1 MSRIEKRPS
10 RDSTNEQV
18 KEPASHKKR
27 DHDDDSTPTLG
38 SDPTNDND
46 EIDPS
51 LMENHI
57 QHESVVNQVDDIS
70 QGSIIVVIGVGIVRV
85 DQDLLRQVNQSN
97 QKRVAVVVVVDLK
110 GQERE
115 RIRDTRKSQTRRNAE
130 GVVVVRARV
139 KELVASNRKNLNFP
153 RVRAEGR
160 FKGTNSCT
168 GGLSCLVIDRARAR

>member
-1 MSRIEKRPS
+1 MKK
-10 RDSTNEQV
+10 V
-18 KEPASHKKR
+18 KKPASHKKR

-57 QHESVVNQVDDIS
+57 QHESVVNQVDDIR

-97 QKRVAVVVVVDLK
+97 QKRVVVVDLK

-115 RIRDTRKSQTRRNAE
+115 SIRETRKSQTRRNVANAE
-130 GVVVVRARV
+130 GVVLVRARV

-153 RVRAEGR
+153 RVRAEGS

-168 GGLSCLVIDRARAR
+168 GGLSYLVIDRARAR

>member
-1 MSRIEKRPS
+1 MKK
-10 RDSTNEQV
+10 V
-18 KEPASHKKR
+18 KKPASHKKR

-57 QHESVVNQVDDIS
+57 QHESVVNQVDDIR

-97 QKRVAVVVVVDLK
+97 QKRVVVVDLK

-115 RIRDTRKSQTRRNAE
+115 SIRETRKSQTRRNVANAE
-130 GVVVVRARV
+130 GVVLVRARV

-168 GGLSCLVIDRARAR
+168 GGLSYLVIDRARSR

>member
-1 MSRIEKRPS
+1 MKK
-10 RDSTNEQV
+10 V
-18 KEPASHKKR
+18 KKPASHKKR

-57 QHESVVNQVDDIS
+57 QHESVVNQVDDIR

-97 QKRVAVVVVVDLK
+97 QKRVVVVDLK

-115 RIRDTRKSQTRRNAE
+115 SIRETRKSQTRRNVANAE
-130 GVVVVRARV
+130 GVVLVRARV

-168 GGLSCLVIDRARAR
+168 GGLSYLVIDRARAR

>member
-1 MSRIEKRPS
+1 MNKSRNQHRTRRE
-10 RDSTNEQV
+10 
-18 KEPASHKKR
+18 

-57 QHESVVNQVDDIS
+57 QHESVVNQVDDIR

-97 QKRVAVVVVVDLK
+97 QKRVVVVDLK

-115 RIRDTRKSQTRRNAE
+115 SIRETRKSQTRRNVANAE

-168 GGLSCLVIDRARAR
+168 GGLSYLVIDRARAR

>member
-1 MSRIEKRPS
+1 MKK
-10 RDSTNEQV
+10 V
-18 KEPASHKKR
+18 KKPASHKKR

-57 QHESVVNQVDDIS
+57 QHESVVNQVDDIR

-85 DQDLLRQVNQSN
+85 DQDLLRQVVNQSN
-97 QKRVAVVVVVDLK
+97 QKRVVVVVVVVDLK
-110 GQERE
+110 SQERE
-115 RIRDTRKSQTRRNAE
+115 SIRETRKSQTRRNVANAE
-130 GVVVVRARV
+130 GVVLVRARV

-153 RVRAEGR
+153 RVRAEGS

-168 GGLSCLVIDRARAR
+168 GGLSYLVIDRARAR